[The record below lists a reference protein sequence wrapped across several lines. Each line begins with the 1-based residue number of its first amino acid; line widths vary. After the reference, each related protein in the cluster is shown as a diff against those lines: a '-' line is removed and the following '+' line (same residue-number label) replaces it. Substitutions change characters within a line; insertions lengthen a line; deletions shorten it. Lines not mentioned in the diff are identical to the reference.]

1 MSCHLSHRLTTV
13 HRAVSMALLYSVGY
27 AALVSSAQ
35 AATIGKTVVT
45 SAQHEPLA
53 ASILVT
59 DIKTTDFSASLANS
73 TVYQQM
79 GLTPTDSMTIRFQ
92 PTSATSGQVFITTTK
107 PVSKP
112 FADVILAINDGAQRN
127 VIPKTLLMPLN
138 DSLPITPSKNI
149 VTGAKKPNLPVVSV
163 TNAQPLTVRQGT
175 PPPLFSSPK
184 VSTYKSSASDLAAA
198 KLPAR
203 DIQAPKIQAPSIQ
216 APTVSSSLPAAV
228 TATTQSNTTV
238 YTPSRLN
245 NDNAGS
251 ENSLDK
257 SSLNKKY
264 VNTSNTSNNVPD
276 NKTSVNNT
284 AATSL
289 NALSSDNIEEGVVT
303 DKQFDI
309 LNIQIVRQIQLNNER
324 SIDMMVAT
332 PMSPKTALPPTL
344 NNQTSTVQANSANS
358 IVANTPLNDVSTS
371 NISSSSVASNQVAA
385 QQAVAPNQSGDAE
398 VNYTV
403 QRNDS
408 LWVIAQQIAEKNNL
422 DVQTVM
428 KEIKSQNPS
437 AFINKNAD
445 QLKADAQ
452 LSLPNY
458 DVLPSQQKLEAAISA
473 QRQYNRKASIPVAK
487 ESSTPKPTSK
497 PTSKQA
503 SKNAPENTQAAKRT
517 AKPAVTKTQTLPK
530 AQFSVIAPGHQGSAD
545 GTRTKSGMAVGNGL
559 STDVLTILK
568 SSRQS
573 TASQAQRLSK
583 TNSTLESSTR
593 KLQLQ
598 NQKLAELQARLEK
611 LRNQ

>member
-1 MSCHLSHRLTTV
+1 MSCHLSHRLTTI

-59 DIKTTDFSASLANS
+59 DIKTADFSASLANS

-79 GLTPTDSMTIRFQ
+79 GLTPTDSMTVRFQ
-92 PTSATSGQVFITTTK
+92 PTSATTGQVFITSTK
-107 PVSKP
+107 PVSTP
-112 FADVILAINDGAQRN
+112 FADVVLAINDGAQRN
-127 VIPKTLLMPLN
+127 VVPKTLLMPLN
-138 DSLPITPSKNI
+138 DSLPITSSKNI
-149 VTGAKKPNLPVVSV
+149 VTGAKKPNLPVISI

-184 VSTYKSSASDLAAA
+184 VSAYKSSTPDLTAA

-203 DIQAPKIQAPSIQ
+203 DIQVPNIQ
-216 APTVSSSLPAAV
+216 APTVSSSLPTAV
-228 TATTQSNTTV
+228 KTTTQSNTTV
-238 YTPSRLN
+238 YAPSRLN
-245 NDNAGS
+245 NDNTS
-251 ENSLDK
+251 SINSLDK
-257 SSLNKKY
+257 NYL
-264 VNTSNTSNNVPD
+264 NTSNTTNNLPN
-276 NKTSVNNT
+276 NKISTNNT
-284 AATSL
+284 VATSL
-289 NALSSDNIEEGVVT
+289 NILSLDNNEEGAVT

-309 LNIQIVRQIQLNNER
+309 LNIQITRQIQLNNER
-324 SIDMMVAT
+324 STGMVAAI
-332 PMSPKTALPPTL
+332 PMSPTATMPPTL
-344 NNQTSTVQANSANS
+344 NNQASTAKVNSADT
-358 IVANTPLNDVSTS
+358 IVASAPLNSVPSS
-371 NISSSSVASNQVAA
+371 NISSSSVTSNASTVGTNTAATVAT
-385 QQAVAPNQSGDAE
+385 VPNQPGSAE

-422 DVQTVM
+422 DIQTVM

-473 QRQYNRKASIPVAK
+473 QRQYNRKANIPIAK
-487 ESSTPKPTSK
+487 KPTTPKPTSK
-497 PTSKQA
+497 PVSKTA
-503 SKNAPENTQAAKRT
+503 SETTQAAKHT
-517 AKPAVTKTQTLPK
+517 EKPAVTKTQTLPK

-545 GTRTKSGMAVGNGL
+545 GTKTKAGMATGNGL

-573 TASQAQRLSK
+573 TASQAQGLSK
-583 TNSTLESSTR
+583 TNGMLDSYTR

-598 NQKLAELQARLEK
+598 NQKLAELQARLKK

>member
-1 MSCHLSHRLTTV
+1 MSCHLSHRLTTI

-45 SAQHEPLA
+45 SAQHEPLV
-53 ASILVT
+53 ASIMVT
-59 DIKTTDFSASLANS
+59 DIKTADFSASLANS

-79 GLTPTDSMTIRFQ
+79 GLTPTDSMTVRFQ

-107 PVSKP
+107 PVSTP
-112 FADVILAINDGAQRN
+112 FADVVLAINDGTQRN
-127 VIPKTLLMPLN
+127 VIPKTLLMPTN
-138 DSLPITPSKNI
+138 DITPSENI
-149 VTGAKKPNLPVVSV
+149 VTGAKKPNLPVISV

-175 PPPLFSSPK
+175 PPPLLLSA
-184 VSTYKSSASDLAAA
+184 YKSSTSDLAAA
-198 KLPAR
+198 KL
-203 DIQAPKIQAPSIQ
+203 QAPA
-216 APTVSSSLPAAV
+216 TSSSLPAAV
-228 TATTQSNTTV
+228 TTTTQSNTTV
-238 YTPSRLN
+238 YAPSRLN
-245 NDNAGS
+245 NNNTGS
-251 ENSLDK
+251 ANF
-257 SSLNKKY
+257 
-264 VNTSNTSNNVPD
+264 SNTNSTTDNIPNN
-276 NKTSVNNT
+276 KISANNT
-284 AATSL
+284 VATSL
-289 NALSSDNIEEGVVT
+289 NILSSDNNEEGAVT

-309 LNIQIVRQIQLNNER
+309 LNIQITRQIQLNDER
-324 SIDMMVAT
+324 STGMMAAI
-332 PMSPKTALPPTL
+332 PMSPTATMPPTL
-344 NNQTSTVQANSANS
+344 DNPASTVQANSADT
-358 IVANTPLNDVSTS
+358 IVANAPLNSAPSS
-371 NISSSSVASNQVAA
+371 NIPSNSVASNASTIGINTAA
-385 QQAVAPNQSGDAE
+385 AAATVPNQPDSAE

-422 DVQTVM
+422 DIQTVM
-428 KEIKSQNPS
+428 KEIKSQNPG

-487 ESSTPKPTSK
+487 KSTTSK
-497 PTSKQA
+497 SLPKT
-503 SKNAPENTQAAKRT
+503 APKTAQVAKRT
-517 AKPAVTKTQTLPK
+517 EKPAVTKTQTLPK

-545 GTRTKSGMAVGNGL
+545 GTKTKAGMATGNGL

-583 TNSTLESSTR
+583 TNGMLDSYTR

-598 NQKLAELQARLEK
+598 NQKLAELQARLKK

>member
-13 HRAVSMALLYSVGY
+13 HRAVSMALLYSVSY

-184 VSTYKSSASDLAAA
+184 VSAYKLSTPDLAAA

-203 DIQAPKIQAPSIQ
+203 DIQAPKIQAPNIQ
-216 APTVSSSLPAAV
+216 APTVSSSLPTAV
-228 TATTQSNTTV
+228 TTTIQSNTTV
-238 YTPSRLN
+238 HAPSRLN
-245 NDNAGS
+245 NANVGS
-251 ENSLDK
+251 ANSLDK
-257 SSLNKKY
+257 SSLDKKY
-264 VNTSNTSNNVPD
+264 ANTSNNIPN
-276 NKTSVNNT
+276 NKISANNT

-289 NALSSDNIEEGVVT
+289 SVLSSDTIEERAVT
-303 DKQFDI
+303 NKQFDI
-309 LNIQIVRQIQLNNER
+309 LNIQIIRQIQLNNEH
-324 SIDMMVAT
+324 STGMMAAI
-332 PMSPKTALPPTL
+332 PMSPKMAMPPTL

-358 IVANTPLNDVSTS
+358 IVANTPRNSVPTS
-371 NISSSSVASNQVAA
+371 NISSSSVASNQVSA
-385 QQAVAPNQSGDAE
+385 QQAVANQSSNAE

-437 AFINKNAD
+437 AFINKNAN

-473 QRQYNRKASIPVAK
+473 QRQYNREASIPVAK
-487 ESSTPKPTSK
+487 KPIAPKPTLK
-497 PTSKQA
+497 PISKQA
-503 SKNAPENTQAAKRT
+503 SKTAAENART
-517 AKPAVTKTQTLPK
+517 AKPTKKPVVTKTQILPK

-545 GTRTKSGMAVGNGL
+545 GTKTKASVATGNGL
-559 STDVLTILK
+559 STDVLSILK

-573 TASQAQRLSK
+573 TASQSQRLSK
-583 TNSTLESSTR
+583 TSGTLESYTR

-598 NQKLAELQARLEK
+598 NQKLAELQARLKK